1 MRLDTRI
8 GHGSARERRAAVDAV
23 SRRSFASEG
32 AFMSTVRQM
41 LRTKPA
47 EVWTIA
53 PEASVYDALQMM
65 ADKDI
70 GAVLVVEG
78 GRLVGV
84 FSERDY
90 ARKVVLHGKSSRST
104 TVGELMTQ
112 VVFYV
117 RPEQTIEECLAL
129 MTEKHIRHLPVLEN
143 ERLIGIVTIGDVG
156 KEIMSQQEFTIRNL
170 ETYIT
175 GGVSSRKPMTT

>member
-1 MRLDTRI
+1 
-8 GHGSARERRAAVDAV
+8 
-23 SRRSFASEG
+23 
-32 AFMSTVRQM
+32 MSTVRQL

-47 EVWTIA
+47 EVWTVE
-53 PEASVYDALQMM
+53 PQASVYNALQLM

-70 GAVLVVEG
+70 GAVLVVEQD
-78 GRLVGV
+78 RLVGV

-112 VVFYV
+112 LVYYV
-117 RPEQTIEECLAL
+117 RPEQTAEECLVL
-129 MTEKHIRHLPVLEN
+129 MTAKRIRHLPVMEDG
-143 ERLIGIVTIGDVG
+143 RLIGIVTIGDVG

-170 ETYIT
+170 EIYIT
-175 GGVSSRKPMTT
+175 GGASTPKQVGT